1 MQGVA
6 SDKYGVG
13 YSGVGYK
20 TADVRTVPL
29 AVEDGEEAFDANA
42 ENAYSGDYPL
52 ARFLYVYVNKKP
64 NHNLEPLRG
73 EFIKYIFS
81 KQGQTVVIKDGYYPV
96 SNFIAEKDLKTI
108 GLH

>member
-42 ENAYSGDYPL
+42 ENVTLG
-52 ARFLYVYVNKKP
+52 F
-64 NHNLEPLRG
+64 
-73 EFIKYIFS
+73 
-81 KQGQTVVIKDGYYPV
+81 GY
-96 SNFIAEKDLKTI
+96 
-108 GLH
+108 